1 MPERKGNAGRF
12 AYEGLDRVIHERARL
27 SLLTSLAA
35 HRQGLA
41 FGDLKRLCDLTDG
54 NLSRHLKILE
64 EARLVEIAKSFRDNR
79 PHTTVRLT
87 AAGRKRFVEYLTVL
101 ESVVADAA
109 EASRAEAGPARR
121 GPAKGG
127 LAPA

>member
-1 MPERKGNAGRF
+1 MPDRKAGAGRF
-12 AYEGLDRVIHERARL
+12 AYEGLDRVMHERARL

-79 PHTTVRLT
+79 PQTTVRLT
-87 AAGRKRFVEYLTVL
+87 AGGRKRFVDYLTVL

-109 EASRAEAGPARR
+109 DASRAATSAPRR

>member
-1 MPERKGNAGRF
+1 MPKRDETAGRF
-12 AYEGLDRVIHERARL
+12 AYEGLDRVMHERARL

-35 HRQGLA
+35 HQKGLA
-41 FGDLKRLCDLTDG
+41 FADLKRLCGLTDG

-64 EARLVEIAKSFRDNR
+64 EAGLVQIAKSFRDNR
-79 PHTTVRLT
+79 PQTTVRLT
-87 AAGRKRFVEYLTVL
+87 SGGRKRFVEYLAVL

-109 EASRAEAGPARR
+109 EASRAESAPPRR
-121 GPAKGG
+121 GPMKG

>member
-1 MPERKGNAGRF
+1 MPERKQGAGRF
-12 AYEGLDRVIHERARL
+12 AYEGLDRVMHERARL

-41 FGDLKRLCDLTDG
+41 FADLKRLCDLTDG

-64 EARLVEIAKSFRDNR
+64 EAGLVEIAKSFRDNR
-79 PHTTVRLT
+79 PQTTVRLT
-87 AAGRKRFVEYLTVL
+87 AGGRKRFVDYLSVL
-101 ESVVADAA
+101 ESVVTDAA
-109 EASRAEAGPARR
+109 KASRSETPARR

>member
-1 MPERKGNAGRF
+1 MRERKPSAARF
-12 AYEGLDRVIHERARL
+12 AYEGLDRVMHERARL

-41 FGDLKRLCDLTDG
+41 FAELKRLCGLTDG

-64 EARLVEIAKSFRDNR
+64 EARLVEIAKSFRDGR
-79 PHTTVRLT
+79 PQTKVRLT
-87 AAGRKRFVEYLTVL
+87 AGGRKRFVDYLTVL

-109 EASRAEAGPARR
+109 AAGRAEAGPARR

>member
-1 MPERKGNAGRF
+1 MRERKQSTGRF
-12 AYEGLDRVIHERARL
+12 AYQGLDRVMHERARL

-35 HRQGLA
+35 HGRALA
-41 FGDLKRLCDLTDG
+41 FADLKRLCGLTDG

-64 EARLVEIAKSFRDNR
+64 EARLVEIAKSFHDGR
-79 PHTTVRLT
+79 PQTTVRLS
-87 AAGRKRFVEYLTVL
+87 AAGRKRFVEYLAVL

-109 EASRAEAGPARR
+109 EASRAEARPSRR
-121 GPAKGG
+121 GTTKGG